1 MDFNVIIQL
10 IGAVGFPIVM
20 CLMMFNRMEK
30 QDEDFRNTMTEI
42 TKSINNNTNA
52 LTILAIKLGEEDV
65 MEDAKS

>member
-30 QDEDFRNTMTEI
+30 QDEDFRNTMSEI

-65 MEDAKS
+65 MEDVKS

>member
-20 CLMMFNRMEK
+20 CLMMFNRLEK

-65 MEDAKS
+65 MKDAKS

>member
-1 MDFNVIIQL
+1 MDFSVIIQL

-42 TKSINNNTNA
+42 NKSINNNTNA

-65 MEDAKS
+65 IKDAKS